1 MFVLVWVCAFSFLCY
16 FIPPSNVGLE
26 KFSRFG

>member
-1 MFVLVWVCAFSFLCY
+1 MFYFVWVCVFSAICY
-16 FIPPSNVGLE
+16 FVSPSNKGLE

>member
-1 MFVLVWVCAFSFLCY
+1 MFGLVWVCAFSILCY
-16 FIPPSNVGLE
+16 FVSPSNVGLE

>member
-1 MFVLVWVCAFSFLCY
+1 MFVLIWVCVFSTLCF
-16 FIPPSNVGLE
+16 FISPSNVGLE